1 MDVKAL
7 DALGAYGKTAALKGV
22 DGGAAQAATQAA
34 TSVAE
39 SFSSLV
45 EDGLTTT
52 VNATAGMEKAV
63 AENLNGQAPLL
74 DVVTAVSSAEMAV
87 ETVVAVRDKVL
98 SAYNDIIKMP
108 I

>member
-7 DALGAYGKTAALKGV
+7 DALGAYGKTAALKAV
-22 DGGAAQAATQAA
+22 DGGASEAVSSATKSSFAGLVEAGMSDSVKA
-34 TSVAE
+34 TS
-39 SFSSLV
+39 
-45 EDGLTTT
+45 
-52 VNATAGMEKAV
+52 GMEQAV
-63 AENLNGQAPLL
+63 AANLNGQAELL
-74 DVVTAVSSAEMAV
+74 DVVTAVNSAEMAV

>member
-7 DALGAYGKTAALKGV
+7 DALGAYNKTSALKEV
-22 DGGAAQAATQAA
+22 GAVPT
-34 TSVAE
+34 E
-39 SFSSLV
+39 
-45 EDGLTTT
+45 T
-52 VNATAGMEKAV
+52 VNAAEKAGFASMVEEGLGSVMGATSGMESAV
-63 AENLNGQAPLL
+63 AGKLNGQAQLL
-74 DVVTAVSSAEMAV
+74 DVVTAVTSAEMAV

>member
-22 DGGAAQAATQAA
+22 DGSTTAAPA
-34 TSVAE
+34 SVAE
-39 SFSSLV
+39 SFAALV
-45 EDGLTTT
+45 EDSMTTT
-52 VNATAGMEKAV
+52 MNATSGMEQRV

>member
-7 DALGAYGKTAALKGV
+7 DALGAYGKTAALKAV
-22 DGGAAQAATQAA
+22 PGAEAAAVPAQTSAGFAAM
-34 TSVAE
+34 
-39 SFSSLV
+39 V
-45 EDGLTTT
+45 EDGLNEV
-52 VNATAGMEKAV
+52 VNATSGMESAV
-63 AENLNGQAPLL
+63 AGKLNGQAQLL
-74 DVVTAVSSAEMAV
+74 DVVTAVTSAEMAV

>member
-7 DALGAYGKTAALKGV
+7 DALGAYNKTAALKAVPGAEAA
-22 DGGAAQAATQAA
+22 GAAQASTAGFASMVEEGLNEVVGA
-34 TSVAE
+34 TS
-39 SFSSLV
+39 
-45 EDGLTTT
+45 
-52 VNATAGMEKAV
+52 GMESAV
-63 AENLNGQAPLL
+63 AGKLNGQAQLL

>member
-7 DALGAYGKTAALKGV
+7 DALGAYGKTAALKAV
-22 DGGAAQAATQAA
+22 DGGVGAAVTEATKSSFAGMVDAGIGDTVKA
-34 TSVAE
+34 TSNMEATVA
-39 SFSSLV
+39 
-45 EDGLTTT
+45 
-52 VNATAGMEKAV
+52 AK
-63 AENLNGQAPLL
+63 LNGNAELL
-74 DVVTAVSSAEMAV
+74 DVVTAVTSAEMAV

>member
-7 DALGAYGKTAALKGV
+7 DALGAYGKTAALNVV
-22 DGGAAQAATQAA
+22 DGGASAAVSQATKSSFAGLVDAGLGDTVKA
-34 TSVAE
+34 TS
-39 SFSSLV
+39 
-45 EDGLTTT
+45 
-52 VNATAGMEKAV
+52 NMEAAV
-63 AENLNGQAPLL
+63 AGKLNGSAELL